1 MVVHVTDH
9 VVAVDVIVV
18 IIVGPREANLKF
30 GQNQVNGS
38 LNIKFF
44 LLLLLLMLF
53 LPSSASTSTLL
64 EAEKALSLTSP
75 TTPPHPPEKV

>member
-38 LNIKFF
+38 LNIKFLF
-44 LLLLLLMLF
+44 LLLLLMLF

-64 EAEKALSLTSP
+64 EAEIALVSIAPAYMPGT
-75 TTPPHPPEKV
+75 HP